1 MIEGYL
7 IEGKR
12 FLRGD
17 ERHYNITSDIVF
29 TSLSD
34 AIEEGRKTFRKY
46 FDILVNRAVIYD
58 EYPSPIDERGYSE
71 NSFDENNMRFY
82 AHEVDDHY
90 VEVTIRKVSI
100 KLGNKKLEETNND

>member
-1 MIEGYL
+1 MIDGYI

-12 FLRGD
+12 LLQGD
-17 ERHYNITSDIVF
+17 ERFYNITSDVVF
-29 TSLSD
+29 TNLSD

-46 FDILVNRAVIYD
+46 LDILVNRAVIYD
-58 EYPSPIDERGYSE
+58 EYPSPIDEMVYSE

-82 AHEVDDHY
+82 AHEVEDHY